1 MRERPRWADSS
12 FHLPRSLSWKRQDVK
27 DEVFLARKREVENIE
42 EPLLNACDSL
52 DSSFMYVMSLILPSG
67 HLYPCVHMR
76 VLRIREIKKLAQAPA
91 ARLGLLINGG

>member
-1 MRERPRWADSS
+1 MP
-12 FHLPRSLSWKRQDVK
+12 
-27 DEVFLARKREVENIE
+27 
-42 EPLLNACDSL
+42 DSL

-76 VLRIREIKKLAQAPA
+76 VLRIREITKLAQAPA